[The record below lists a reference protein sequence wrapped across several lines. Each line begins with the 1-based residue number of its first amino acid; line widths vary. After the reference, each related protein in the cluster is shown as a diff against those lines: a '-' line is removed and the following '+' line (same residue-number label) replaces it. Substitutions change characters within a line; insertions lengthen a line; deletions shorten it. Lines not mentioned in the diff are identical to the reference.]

1 MGERCKFTARDVS
14 RHDAGG
20 KITGVVVRRLGSL
33 IFRRLLGMVGLGSPD
48 VRRDLRPTHIAAGRE
63 SFGPSMTNAANPSTN
78 VISTLVPNIGGPLT
92 GVCRHRCSVPR
103 RSC

>member
-20 KITGVVVRRLGSL
+20 KITGVVVRTLGSL

-48 VRRDLRPTHIAAGRE
+48 VRDVRPTHIAAVG
-63 SFGPSMTNAANPSTN
+63 
-78 VISTLVPNIGGPLT
+78 
-92 GVCRHRCSVPR
+92 R
-103 RSC
+103 RSGPV